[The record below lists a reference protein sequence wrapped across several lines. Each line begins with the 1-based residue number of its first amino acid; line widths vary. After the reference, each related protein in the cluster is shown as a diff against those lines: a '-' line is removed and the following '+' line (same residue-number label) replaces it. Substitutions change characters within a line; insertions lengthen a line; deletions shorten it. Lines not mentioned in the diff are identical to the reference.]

1 MIDRDYLLKKI
12 EREKWYP
19 TVKSTSSEM
28 QSAYTFNAFLDNIK
42 DMNDEEEIMSTLRV
56 YKLAMMNVALALH
69 KEL

>member
-1 MIDRDYLLKKI
+1 MDNLIKTV

-28 QSAYTFNAFLDNIK
+28 QLAYTFNAFLDSIK
-42 DMNDEEEIMSTLRV
+42 DMNDEEEIMSLLRV
-56 YKLAMMNVALALH
+56 YKQAMMNVALALH